1 MIYIIDHGSQY
12 TGLIG
17 KGLEELSVKFTTL
30 SPHEFIRL
38 TENPSDISAAIISGS
53 PKTISEED
61 TKLADITFTYLKSHQ
76 IPTLGVCFGFQLMAQ
91 HFGSTL
97 VQGHHREYGNTEI
110 KITVHGEDHPLFID
124 IPKTKLVWMSH
135 GNSILPSPHFD
146 ILSNSH
152 ETITSFQVHD
162 HKMSAVLYHPEVT
175 HTEYG
180 DILLKNFVTHIC
192 KENTQEF
199 NHDWNTFLHKEK
211 NKLQGISKVICAT
224 SGGVD
229 STVLA
234 VLLSKYCEV
243 HAVYIDHGLQRE
255 YDLSDLKDVFKNYPN
270 IHLHVLDE
278 KKRFMNNLKGVKDPE
293 DKRKIIGKS
302 FIDAFAPY
310 AKGLGIDYFA
320 QGTIASDIIESG
332 KNTSGTAQKIKSHH
346 NVGGLP
352 QELPFTLIE
361 PLKKL
366 YKDQVR
372 SLGLHLN
379 IPLPFIKRHPF
390 PGPGLAIRCLGE
402 LHESRID
409 KLRKADGIFYQ
420 ELQKRELYHKT
431 WQAGVILLPIKS
443 TGVMGDENSYEECL
457 AIRMVDSVDA
467 MTADVTE
474 VPWKDLKEIAN
485 KIVNHVKGINR
496 VVYDITSKP
505 PATIEWE

>member
-1 MIYIIDHGSQY
+1 MIYVIDHGSQY

-17 KGLEELSVKFTTL
+17 KGLEKLNIEFSIT
-30 SPHEFIRL
+30 SPNAFIRL
-38 TENPSDISAAIISGS
+38 IEDPNNVSAVIISGS

-61 TKLADITFTYLKSHQ
+61 IKLAEITFSHLKSFQ
-76 IPTLGVCFGFQLMAQ
+76 IPTLGICFGFQLMAQ
-91 HFGSTL
+91 HFGSKL
-97 VQGHHREYGNTEI
+97 VQGLHREYGNTEI
-110 KITVHGEDHPLFID
+110 NVTDLGMSHPLFKN
-124 IPKTKLVWMSH
+124 IPKTKLAWMSH
-135 GNSILPSPHFD
+135 GNSVLPSPHLD
-146 ILSNSH
+146 ILSASQ
-152 ETITSFQVHD
+152 ETITSFQVQG

-175 HTEYG
+175 HTEHG
-180 DILLKNFVTHIC
+180 ETLLSNFVAHIC
-192 KENTQEF
+192 DKSVRKTS
-199 NHDWNTFLHKEK
+199 HDWDPFLKK
-211 NKLQGISKVICAT
+211 TQMKLQGMNKVICAV

-234 VLLSKYCEV
+234 VLLSSYSEV
-243 HAVYIDHGLQRE
+243 HAIYIDHGLQRE
-255 YDLSDLKDVFKNYPN
+255 YDLTDLKNVFGNYPN

-278 KKRFMNNLKGVKDPE
+278 KKRFMSNLESVKDPE
-293 DKRKIIGKS
+293 EKRKIIGKS
-302 FIDAFAPY
+302 FIDAFTPY
-310 AKGLGIDYFA
+310 AKSLGITYFA

-332 KNTSGTAQKIKSHH
+332 KNTAGTAQKIKSHH

-352 QELPFTLIE
+352 EDLPFTLIE
-361 PLKKL
+361 PLKEL

-372 SLGLHLN
+372 SLGLHMN

-402 LHESRID
+402 LHESRIE
-409 KLRKADGIFYQ
+409 KLRKADGIFYH
-420 ELQKRELYHKT
+420 EIQKRDLYHKT
-431 WQAGVILLPIKS
+431 WQAAVILLPIKS
-443 TGVMGDENSYEECL
+443 TGVMGDGNSYEECL

-485 KIVNHVKGINR
+485 KIVNNVKGINR